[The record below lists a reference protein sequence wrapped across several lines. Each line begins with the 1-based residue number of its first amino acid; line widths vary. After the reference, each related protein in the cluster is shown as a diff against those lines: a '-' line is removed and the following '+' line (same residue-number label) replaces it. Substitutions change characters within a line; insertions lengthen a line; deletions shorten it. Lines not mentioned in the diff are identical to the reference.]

1 MPENP
6 YEFSGRDLLDA
17 ARKLKLTQRDIAKAT
32 GLSTR
37 TVNRVFN
44 APGRADV
51 RQSTLEVIAKVVG
64 LAIPSAGHAPD
75 PLLVIDLPPQKL
87 INARHACPDLFAML
101 EIASDTRE
109 KSALLERMAK
119 INAPRTTSVSL
130 RSNDLFFDWIGDGI
144 RWAGNHVR
152 GSRVLDLADAAV
164 ATAAAERYWKA
175 LITNDP
181 VFQYVRTPLGLE
193 FVALTVPTDVRTL
206 PGLVTITA
214 LGRPQ
219 F

>member
-1 MPENP
+1 MAQPLT
-6 YEFSGRDLLDA
+6 GRTLHEA
-17 ARKLKLTQRDIAKAT
+17 ARKLKLSQKDIAKAT

-44 APGRADV
+44 ADGETDV
-51 RQSTLEVIAKVVG
+51 RQSTLDLIAKILG
-64 LAIPSAGHAPD
+64 LGEAAAGRSPD
-75 PLLVIDLPPQKL
+75 PQLVIDLPPEKL
-87 INARHACPDLFAML
+87 INARREHPDLFAML
-101 EIASDTRE
+101 EIAGYTRR
-109 KSALLERMAK
+109 KAALLEQIAK
-119 INAPRTTSVSL
+119 VNPHRTTSVSL
-130 RSNDLFFDWIGDGI
+130 RDNDLYFDWIGDGI
-144 RWAGNHVR
+144 RWTGNHVR
-152 GSRVLDLADAAV
+152 GSRVLDLADPAV
-164 ATAAAERYWKA
+164 ARAAAERYWKA

-193 FVALTVPTDVRTL
+193 FVALTVPTDTRTL